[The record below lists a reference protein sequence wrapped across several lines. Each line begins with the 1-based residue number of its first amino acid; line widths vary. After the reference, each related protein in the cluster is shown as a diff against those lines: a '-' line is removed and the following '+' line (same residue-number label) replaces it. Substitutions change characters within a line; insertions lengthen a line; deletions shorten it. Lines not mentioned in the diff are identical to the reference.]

1 MSTPHII
8 CFGPGPK
15 FKGGIAQYNTAL
27 ARALKDEGADVTIV
41 SWTQQ
46 YPAIIPREFVDK
58 ASRTSFL
65 DGYDIPVKY
74 LTNWNA
80 PGTWRSTAKAIAELK
95 PDKVIIQWYNPTQG
109 IPLNTIASYLRKRTK
124 AEILF
129 DLHFVAA
136 KEQSSLDARLTRM
149 ALRHGHSF
157 IVHAYKTADELKAL
171 MPEKKFDVTLDGKRE
186 VGSSGVGSS
195 IVGSLESGDMS
206 KAHDPDSRLLDS
218 RLRDSRPNDSL
229 PILKLYH
236 PIYSLFKPDPSFDK
250 EAWKAQHGLRK
261 HVFLFFG
268 FIRKYKGL
276 HYCIEAFAQ
285 LAKQR
290 DDVSLMVVGERFW
303 QTVDQT
309 KLSTKVKNA
318 VFGTLKKLFLKKAD
332 DERDYDPLAMIDAL
346 GISDRT
352 LVVDRFIPNE
362 DVPPYFQAADSI
374 VLFYETATPSG
385 VESLSYNFKLPAVAT
400 RVGHFPETITD
411 GFNGYLAE
419 PRDIADMV
427 RVMNAMIERP
437 IPRAN
442 VVEATKEMSWAN
454 YAKAILRS

>member
-1 MSTPHII
+1 MTRVV
-8 CFGPGPK
+8 CFGPGPR

-27 ARALKDEGADVTIV
+27 ARALKDEGAEVTIV

-58 ASRTSFL
+58 ASRSDFL
-65 DGYDIPVKY
+65 EGYDIPVHY

-80 PGTWRSTAKAIAELK
+80 PGTWKKTAKAIAALK

-109 IPLNTIASYLRKRTK
+109 IPLNTIAKYLRKHTK
-124 AEILF
+124 AEVLF

-136 KEQSSLDARLTRM
+136 KEQSSLDTRLTRM

-171 MPEKKFDVTLDGKRE
+171 MPDGSFEVTLDGHSEARSLV
-186 VGSSGVGSS
+186 VGRRSMADHTSGQGP
-195 IVGSLESGDMS
+195 
-206 KAHDPDSRLLDS
+206 KT
-218 RLRDSRPNDSL
+218 NDQG
-229 PILKLYH
+229 PKTILKLYH
-236 PIYSLFKPDPSFDK
+236 PIYSLFKPDPAFDK
-250 EAWKAQHGLRK
+250 EAWKARHGLK
-261 HVFLFFG
+261 GHVFLFFG

-276 HYCIEAFAQ
+276 HHCLRAFAE

-303 QTVDQT
+303 QTVDQR
-309 KLSTKVKNA
+309 KLSTKLKNA

-332 DERDYDPLAMIDAL
+332 DEQGYDPLALVDEL
-346 GISDRT
+346 GIRDRV
-352 LVVDRFIPNE
+352 LVVDRFVPNE
-362 DVPPYFQAADSI
+362 EVPPYFQAADSI

-411 GFNGYLAE
+411 GYNGYLAT
-419 PRDIADMV
+419 PNDLADMA
-427 RVMNAMIERP
+427 RVMNKAVDQP
-437 IPRAN
+437 IPREH
-442 VVEATKEMSWAN
+442 VVEATKTMSWAN
-454 YAKAILRS
+454 YAKAVLAG

>member
-1 MSTPHII
+1 MSSQRII

-27 ARALKDEGADVTIV
+27 ARSLKDEGAEVTIV

-58 ASRTSFL
+58 TSRSSIL
-65 DGYDIPVKY
+65 EGYDIPVKY
-74 LTNWNA
+74 LTNWND
-80 PGTWRSTAKAIAELK
+80 PRTWSATAKAIAALQ

-109 IPLNTIASYLRKRTK
+109 IPLNSIAKFLRKQSK

-157 IVHAYKTADELKAL
+157 IVHAYRTAEELKAL
-171 MPEKKFDVTLDGKRE
+171 FAGEEFNVTLDGAR
-186 VGSSGVGSS
+186 GVRAQ
-195 IVGSLESGDMS
+195 DR
-206 KAHDPDSRLLDS
+206 APHRA
-218 RLRDSRPNDSL
+218 
-229 PILKLYH
+229 ILKLYH
-236 PIYSLFKPDPSFDK
+236 PIYTLFKPDPAFDK
-250 EAWKAQHGLRK
+250 EAWKAQHHLRK

-276 HYCIEAFAQ
+276 HYCIEAFAE

-303 QTVDQT
+303 QTVDQS

-318 VFGTLKKLFLKKAD
+318 LFGSVKKLFLKKAD
-332 DERDYDPLAMIDAL
+332 DERDYDPLAMIEAL
-346 GISDRT
+346 GLKDRT

-362 DVPPYFQAADSI
+362 EVPPYFQAADTI

-400 RVGHFPETITD
+400 RVGHFPETIND
-411 GFNGYLAE
+411 GFNGYMAE
-419 PRDIADMV
+419 PKNITDMV
-427 RVMNAMIERP
+427 RVMNASIEKP
-437 IPRAN
+437 IPKEN

-454 YAKAILRS
+454 YAKAILKA

>member
-1 MSTPHII
+1 MIV

-58 ASRTSFL
+58 ASRSSFL
-65 DGYDIPVKY
+65 EGYDIPVQY
-74 LTNWNA
+74 LTDWNR
-80 PGTWRSTAKAIAELK
+80 PGTWRKTAKAIAALR
-95 PDKVIIQWYNPTQG
+95 PDKVIVQWYNPTQG
-109 IPLNTIASYLRKRTK
+109 IPLNTIAKYLRKHTK

-157 IVHAYKTADELKAL
+157 IVHAYRTAEELKAL
-171 MPEKKFDVTLDGKRE
+171 MPEKAFAVTLDGERSNE
-186 VGSSGVGSS
+186 WRVASG
-195 IVGSLESGDMS
+195 ESAD
-206 KAHDPDSRLLDS
+206 AAVTADSPLATRHSPLGNSPLA
-218 RLRDSRPNDSL
+218 
-229 PILKLYH
+229 ILKLYH
-236 PIYSLFKPDPSFDK
+236 PIYTLFKPDPAFDK

-276 HYCIEAFAQ
+276 HHCIEAFAE

-290 DDVSLMVVGERFW
+290 DDVSLMIVGERFW
-303 QTVDQT
+303 RTVDQR
-309 KLSTKVKNA
+309 KLSTKLKNA

-332 DERDYDPLAMIDAL
+332 DERDHDPLALVETL
-346 GISDRT
+346 GIQDRT

-362 DVPPYFQAADSI
+362 EVPPYFQAADTI

-419 PRDIADMV
+419 PKDIADMV
-427 RVMNAMIERP
+427 RVMNASIEKP
-437 IPRAN
+437 IPREN
-442 VVEATKEMSWAN
+442 VVEATKTMSWAN
-454 YAKAILRS
+454 YAKAVLAG

>member
-1 MSTPHII
+1 MSQHII
-8 CFGPGPK
+8 CFGPGPR

-27 ARALKDEGADVTIV
+27 ARALKDEGAQVTIV

-58 ASRTSFL
+58 ASRSSFL
-65 DGYDIPVKY
+65 EGYDIPVQY
-74 LTNWNA
+74 LTNWND
-80 PGTWRSTAKAIAELK
+80 PRTWRATAKAIAALK

-109 IPLNTIASYLRKRTK
+109 IPLNSIAKHLRKHTK

-136 KEQSSLDARLTRM
+136 KEQSSLDAQLTRM

-157 IVHAYKTADELKAL
+157 IVHAYKTAEELKSL
-171 MPEKKFDVTLDGKRE
+171 MAEKTFEVTLGGKRANGE
-186 VGSSGVGSS
+186 WSMANGGMPAGR
-195 IVGSLESGDMS
+195 G
-206 KAHDPDSRLLDS
+206 A
-218 RLRDSRPNDSL
+218 RPIQHSPAPIH

-236 PIYSLFKPDPSFDK
+236 PIYSLFKPDPAFDK
-250 EAWKAQHGLRK
+250 EAWKAQHHLRK

-290 DDVSLMVVGERFW
+290 DDVSLMIVGERFW
-303 QTVDQT
+303 QTVDRR
-309 KLSTKVKNA
+309 KLSTKLKNA

-332 DERDYDPLAMIDAL
+332 DERGYDPLAMIETL
-346 GISDRT
+346 GLQDRT

-362 DVPPYFQAADSI
+362 EVPPYFQAADTI

-400 RVGHFPETITD
+400 RVGHFPETITN
-411 GFNGYLAE
+411 GFNGYLAN
-419 PRDIADMV
+419 PKDIADMV
-427 RVMNAMIERP
+427 RVMNMSIERP
-437 IPRAN
+437 IPREN
-442 VVEATKEMSWAN
+442 VAEATKAMSWAN
-454 YAKAILRS
+454 YAKAILAG

>member
-1 MSTPHII
+1 MHII

-27 ARALKDEGADVTIV
+27 ARALCDEGAQVTIV

-58 ASRTSFL
+58 ASRSDFL
-65 DGYDIPVKY
+65 EGYDIPVLY

-80 PGTWRSTAKAIAELK
+80 PGTWWKTFKAILDLK

-109 IPLNTIASYLRKRTK
+109 IPLNSIAKYLRKHTS

-157 IVHAYKTADELKAL
+157 IVHAYKTAEELKVL
-171 MPEKKFDVTLDGKRE
+171 MPDARFELTLDGKRSGTWQ
-186 VGSSGVGSS
+186 VGQRQVN
-195 IVGSLESGDMS
+195 SL
-206 KAHDPDSRLLDS
+206 ADSPLENSPLAV
-218 RLRDSRPNDSL
+218 
-229 PILKLYH
+229 LKLYH
-236 PIYSLFKPDPSFDK
+236 PIYSLFKPDPAFDK
-250 EAWKAQHGLRK
+250 EAWKARHHLRR

-276 HYCIEAFAQ
+276 HYCIEAFAD

-303 QTVDQT
+303 QTVDQR
-309 KLSTKVKNA
+309 KLSTKLKNA

-332 DERDYDPLAMIDAL
+332 DERDYDPLALVDSL
-346 GISDRT
+346 GIRDRT
-352 LVVDRFIPNE
+352 LVVDRFVPNE
-362 DVPPYFQAADSI
+362 EVPQYFQAADNI

-411 GFNGYLAE
+411 GFNGYLAN
-419 PRDIADMV
+419 PKDITDMV
-427 RVMNAMIERP
+427 RVMNASIDKP
-437 IPRAN
+437 IPPEN
-442 VVEATKEMSWAN
+442 VAEATKAMSWAN
-454 YAKAILRS
+454 YAKAVLAG

>member
-1 MSTPHII
+1 MHVI

-27 ARALKDEGADVTIV
+27 ARSLKDEGADVTIV

-58 ASRTSFL
+58 TSRSDFL
-65 DGYDIPVKY
+65 EGYDIPVKY
-74 LTNWNA
+74 LTNWND
-80 PGTWRSTAKAIAELK
+80 PRTWSATAKAIAALK

-109 IPLNTIASYLRKRTK
+109 IPLNTIAKYLLKHTK

-171 MPEKKFDVTLDGKRE
+171 FEGEELTISLDVIRRN
-186 VGSSGVGSS
+186 SQ
-195 IVGSLESGDMS
+195 
-206 KAHDPDSRLLDS
+206 
-218 RLRDSRPNDSL
+218 L
-229 PILKLYH
+229 PAANGQRTILKLYH
-236 PIYSLFKPDPSFDK
+236 PIYTLFKPDPNFDK
-250 EAWKAQHGLRK
+250 EAWKAQHHLKK
-261 HVFLFFG
+261 HVFFFFG

-276 HYCIEAFAQ
+276 HYCIEAFAE

-290 DDVSLMVVGERFW
+290 DDVSLMIVGERFW
-303 QTVDQT
+303 QTVDQS
-309 KLSTKVKNA
+309 KFSTKVKNA
-318 VFGTLKKLFLKKAD
+318 LFGTVKKLFLKKAD
-332 DERDYDPLAMIDAL
+332 DERDYDPLAMIEKL
-346 GISDRT
+346 GLKDRT

-362 DVPPYFQAADSI
+362 EVAPYFQAADTI

-400 RVGHFPETITD
+400 RVGHFPETIKD
-411 GFNGYLAE
+411 GFNGYLAT
-419 PRDIADMV
+419 PKDIADMV
-427 RVMNAMIERP
+427 RVMNASIDQP
-437 IPRAN
+437 IPREN

-454 YAKAILRS
+454 YAKAILAG

>member
-1 MSTPHII
+1 MNSPHII

-27 ARALKDEGADVTIV
+27 ARALKDEGAQVTIV

-58 ASRTSFL
+58 ASRSDFL
-65 DGYDIPVKY
+65 EGYDIPVKY
-74 LTNWNA
+74 LTNWND
-80 PGTWRSTAKAIAELK
+80 PRTWGATAKAIAALK

-109 IPLNTIASYLRKRTK
+109 IPLNSIANYLRKHCKQT
-124 AEILF
+124 EILF

-157 IVHAYKTADELKAL
+157 IVHAYRTAEELKAL
-171 MPEKKFDVTLDGKRE
+171 MTDRTFDLTLDGKR
-186 VGSSGVGSS
+186 SGEYRVASG
-195 IVGSLESGDMS
+195 ESGRHS
-206 KAHDPDSRLLDS
+206 PLVTHHS
-218 RLRDSRPNDSL
+218 
-229 PILKLYH
+229 ILKLYH
-236 PIYSLFKPDPSFDK
+236 PIYSLFKPDPAFDK

-276 HYCIEAFAQ
+276 HYCIEAFAE

-290 DDVSLMVVGERFW
+290 DDVSLMIVGERFW
-303 QTVDQT
+303 QTVDQS
-309 KLSTKVKNA
+309 KLSTKLKNA

-332 DERDYDPLAMIDAL
+332 DERDYDPLSLVEKL
-346 GISDRT
+346 GLQDST

-362 DVPPYFQAADSI
+362 EVPPYFQAADTI

-411 GFNGYLAE
+411 GFNGYLAN
-419 PRDIADMV
+419 PKDIADMM
-427 RVMNAMIERP
+427 RVMNASIEKP
-437 IPRAN
+437 IPREN
-442 VVEATKEMSWAN
+442 VVEATKTMSWAN
-454 YAKAILRS
+454 YAKSVLAG

>member
-1 MSTPHII
+1 MSSPHII

-27 ARALKDEGADVTIV
+27 ARSLKDEGAQVTIV

-58 ASRTSFL
+58 ASRNDFL
-65 DGYDIPVKY
+65 EGYDIPVHY
-74 LTNWNA
+74 LTNWND
-80 PGTWRSTAKAIAELK
+80 PRTWKATAKAIAALK

-109 IPLNTIASYLRKRTK
+109 IPLNSIAKYLRKHTN

-157 IVHAYKTADELKAL
+157 IVHAYKTEEELKAL
-171 MPEKKFDVTLDGKRE
+171 MPEMEFELTLDGSAAAR
-186 VGSSGVGSS
+186 
-195 IVGSLESGDMS
+195 SLVQGPRSMARAGHGPMTSDLV
-206 KAHDPDSRLLDS
+206 PRT
-218 RLRDSRPNDSL
+218 
-229 PILKLYH
+229 ILKLYH
-236 PIYSLFKPDPSFDK
+236 PIYSLFQPDPHFNR
-250 EAWKAQHGLRK
+250 EAWKAQHGLRE

-276 HYCIEAFAQ
+276 HHCIQAFAE

-303 QTVDQT
+303 QTVDQR
-309 KLSTKVKNA
+309 KLSTKLKNA
-318 VFGTLKKLFLKKAD
+318 VFGTLKRLFLKKAD
-332 DERDYDPLAMIDAL
+332 DERDYDPLGMIEKL
-346 GISDRT
+346 GLQDRT
-352 LVVDRFIPNE
+352 LIVDRFIPNE
-362 DVPPYFQAADSI
+362 EVPPYFQAADSI

-419 PRDIADMV
+419 PGDLADMV
-427 RVMNAMIERP
+427 RVMERSIEQP

-442 VVEATKEMSWAN
+442 VAEATKEMSWAN
-454 YAKAILRS
+454 YAKAILRDQVAVRMEPHSPPSV

>member
-1 MSTPHII
+1 MNLSIDPVSNRAKHII

-27 ARALKDEGADVTIV
+27 ARSLKDEGAQVTIV

-58 ASRTSFL
+58 TSRSNFL
-65 DGYDIPVKY
+65 EGYDIPVKY
-74 LTNWNA
+74 LTNWND
-80 PGTWRSTAKAIAELK
+80 PRTWSATAKAIAALD

-109 IPLNTIASYLRKRTK
+109 IPLNTIAKYLRKHTT

-157 IVHAYKTADELKAL
+157 IVHAYKTAEELKSL
-171 MPEKKFDVTLDGKRE
+171 FGEEDLSISLDGTRAISQQPAAN
-186 VGSSGVGSS
+186 GQ
-195 IVGSLESGDMS
+195 
-206 KAHDPDSRLLDS
+206 RT
-218 RLRDSRPNDSL
+218 
-229 PILKLYH
+229 ILKLYH
-236 PIYSLFKPDPSFDK
+236 PIYTLFKPDPAFDK
-250 EAWKAQHGLRK
+250 EAWKAQHGLKK

-276 HYCIEAFAQ
+276 HYCIEAFAE

-290 DDVSLMVVGERFW
+290 DDVSLMIVGERFW
-303 QTVDQT
+303 QTVDQS
-309 KLSTKVKNA
+309 KLSTKLKNA
-318 VFGTLKKLFLKKAD
+318 LFGAVKKLFLKKAD
-332 DERDYDPLAMIDAL
+332 DERDYDPLAMIEQL
-346 GISDRT
+346 GLKDRT

-362 DVPPYFQAADSI
+362 EVPPYFQAADTI

-411 GFNGYLAE
+411 GFNGYMAE
-419 PRDIADMV
+419 PKNISDMV
-427 RVMNAMIERP
+427 RVMNASIEQP
-437 IPRAN
+437 IPREN
-442 VVEATKEMSWAN
+442 VVEATKNMSWAN
-454 YAKAILRS
+454 YAKAILKE

>member
-1 MSTPHII
+1 MSSPHII

-27 ARALKDEGADVTIV
+27 ARSLKDEGAKVTIV

-58 ASRTSFL
+58 ASRSDFL
-65 DGYDIPVKY
+65 EGYEIPVKY
-74 LTNWNA
+74 LTNWND
-80 PGTWRSTAKAIAELK
+80 PRTWGATAKAIAALN

-109 IPLNTIASYLRKRTK
+109 IPLNSIAKYLRKHTN

-136 KEQSSLDARLTRM
+136 KEQSSLDSRLTRM

-157 IVHAYKTADELKAL
+157 IVHAYKTAEELKAL
-171 MPEKKFDVTLDGKRE
+171 MPEKDFELTLDGKRSGKWQ
-186 VGSSGVGSS
+186 VGKRQVSSLAD
-195 IVGSLESGDMS
+195 LETGRSPL
-206 KAHDPDSRLLDS
+206 A
-218 RLRDSRPNDSL
+218 
-229 PILKLYH
+229 ILKLYH
-236 PIYSLFKPDPSFDK
+236 PIYTLFKPDLTFDK
-250 EAWKAQHGLRK
+250 EAWKAQHHLRK

-276 HYCIEAFAQ
+276 HFCIEAFAE

-290 DDVSLMVVGERFW
+290 DDVSLMIVGERFW
-303 QTVDQT
+303 QTVDQS
-309 KLSTKVKNA
+309 KLSTKLKNA
-318 VFGTLKKLFLKKAD
+318 VFGTVKKLFLKKAD
-332 DERDYDPLAMIDAL
+332 DERDYDPLAMIEQL
-346 GISDRT
+346 GLKDRT

-362 DVPPYFQAADSI
+362 DVPPYFQAADTI

-419 PRDIADMV
+419 PKNIADMV
-427 RVMNAMIERP
+427 RVMNASIEKP
-437 IPRAN
+437 IPREN
-442 VVEATKEMSWAN
+442 VVEATKNMSWAN
-454 YAKAILRS
+454 FAKAVLKG

>member
-1 MSTPHII
+1 MSSPHII

-27 ARALKDEGADVTIV
+27 ARALKDEGAQVTIV

-58 ASRTSFL
+58 ASRSDFL
-65 DGYDIPVKY
+65 EGYDIPVKY
-74 LTNWNA
+74 LTNWND
-80 PGTWRSTAKAIAELK
+80 PRTWWATAKAIADMK
-95 PDKVIIQWYNPTQG
+95 PDKVVIQWYNPTQG
-109 IPLNTIASYLRKRTK
+109 IPLNTVAKYLRKHCEQT
-124 AEILF
+124 EILF

-157 IVHAYKTADELKAL
+157 IVHAYKTAEELKAL
-171 MPEKKFDVTLDGKRE
+171 MPDRAFDLTLDGKRAVGGQQFA
-186 VGSSGVGSS
+186 VGSTST
-195 IVGSLESGDMS
+195 
-206 KAHDPDSRLLDS
+206 A
-218 RLRDSRPNDSL
+218 NDQQPTADL
-229 PILKLYH
+229 IHTILKLYH
-236 PIYSLFKPDPSFDK
+236 PIYTLFKPDPTFDK
-250 EAWKAQHGLRK
+250 EAWKAQHHLRK

-276 HYCIEAFAQ
+276 HHCIEAFAE

-290 DDVSLMVVGERFW
+290 DDVSLMIVGERFW
-303 QTVDQT
+303 QTVDQS
-309 KLSTKVKNA
+309 KLSTKLKNA

-332 DERDYDPLAMIDAL
+332 DERDYDPLALVDTL
-346 GISDRT
+346 GLRDRT

-362 DVPPYFQAADSI
+362 DVPPYFQAADTI

-411 GFNGYLAE
+411 GFNGYLAT
-419 PRDIADMV
+419 PKDIADMV
-427 RVMNAMIERP
+427 RVMNTSIERP
-437 IPRAN
+437 IPREN
-442 VVEATKEMSWAN
+442 VVEATKTMSWAN
-454 YAKAILRS
+454 YAKAVLNG

>member
-1 MSTPHII
+1 MSSPHII

-58 ASRTSFL
+58 ASRSSFL
-65 DGYDIPVKY
+65 EGYDIPVQY
-74 LTNWNA
+74 LTDWNS
-80 PGTWRSTAKAIAELK
+80 PGTWRKTAKSIADLR

-109 IPLNTIASYLRKRTK
+109 IPLNTIARYLRKHTE

-149 ALRHGHSF
+149 ALRHGHGF
-157 IVHAYKTADELKAL
+157 IVHAYRTAEELKAL
-171 MPEKKFDVTLDGKRE
+171 FEGEEFHLTLDGSR
-186 VGSSGVGSS
+186 VRVH
-195 IVGSLESGDMS
+195 
-206 KAHDPDSRLLDS
+206 HDAPQRS
-218 RLRDSRPNDSL
+218 
-229 PILKLYH
+229 ILKLYH
-236 PIYSLFKPDPSFDK
+236 PIYSLFKPDPAFNK
-250 EAWKAQHGLRK
+250 EAWKAQHGLK
-261 HVFLFFG
+261 QHVFLFFG

-276 HYCIEAFAQ
+276 HYCIEAFAE

-290 DDVSLMVVGERFW
+290 DDVSLMIVGERFW
-303 QTVDQT
+303 RTVDQN
-309 KLSTKVKNA
+309 KLSTKLKNV
-318 VFGTLKKLFLKKAD
+318 VFGTLKKLFLKRAD
-332 DERDYDPLAMIDAL
+332 DERHYDPLALVDRL
-346 GISDRT
+346 GLGERT
-352 LVVDRFIPNE
+352 MVVDRFIPNE
-362 DVPPYFQAADSI
+362 EVPPYFQAADTI

-411 GFNGYLAE
+411 GSNGYLAE
-419 PRDIADMV
+419 PKDIADMV
-427 RVMNAMIERP
+427 RVMNASIDRP
-437 IPRAN
+437 IPREN
-442 VVEATKEMSWAN
+442 VVEATKAMSWAN
-454 YAKAILRS
+454 YAKAVLNG

>member
-1 MSTPHII
+1 MTRVV
-8 CFGPGPK
+8 CFGPGPR

-27 ARALKDEGADVTIV
+27 ARALKDEGAEVTIV

-58 ASRTSFL
+58 ASRSDFL
-65 DGYDIPVKY
+65 EGYDIPVHY

-80 PGTWRSTAKAIAELK
+80 PGTWKKTAKAIAALK

-109 IPLNTIASYLRKRTK
+109 IPLNTIAKYLRKHTK
-124 AEILF
+124 AEVLF

-136 KEQSSLDARLTRM
+136 KEQSSLDTRLTRM

-171 MPEKKFDVTLDGKRE
+171 MPDGSFEVTLDGHSEARSLV
-186 VGSSGVGSS
+186 VGRRSMAAHTSGLGPKTN
-195 IVGSLESGDMS
+195 DQ
-206 KAHDPDSRLLDS
+206 
-218 RLRDSRPNDSL
+218 RPKT
-229 PILKLYH
+229 ILKLYH
-236 PIYSLFKPDPSFDK
+236 PIYSLFKPDPAFDK
-250 EAWKAQHGLRK
+250 EAWKARHGLK
-261 HVFLFFG
+261 GHVFLFFG

-276 HYCIEAFAQ
+276 HHCLRAFAE

-303 QTVDQT
+303 QTVDQR
-309 KLSTKVKNA
+309 KLSTKLKNA

-332 DERDYDPLAMIDAL
+332 DEQGYDPLALVDEL
-346 GISDRT
+346 GIRDRV
-352 LVVDRFIPNE
+352 LVVDRFVPNE
-362 DVPPYFQAADSI
+362 EVPPYFQAADSI

-411 GFNGYLAE
+411 GYNGYLAT
-419 PRDIADMV
+419 PNDLADMV
-427 RVMNAMIERP
+427 RVMNKAVDQP
-437 IPRAN
+437 IPREH
-442 VVEATKEMSWAN
+442 VVEATKTMSWAN
-454 YAKAILRS
+454 YAKAVLAG

>member
-1 MSTPHII
+1 MIV

-27 ARALKDEGADVTIV
+27 ARALKDEGAQVTIV

-58 ASRTSFL
+58 ASRSDFL
-65 DGYDIPVKY
+65 EGYDIPVKY
-74 LTNWNA
+74 LTNWND
-80 PGTWRSTAKAIAELK
+80 PRTWWSTAKAITDLK
-95 PDKVIIQWYNPTQG
+95 PTKVIIQWYNPTQG
-109 IPLNTIASYLRKRTK
+109 IPLNTIAKYLRKHTQ

-157 IVHAYKTADELKAL
+157 IVHAYKTAEELKAL
-171 MPEKKFDVTLDGKRE
+171 FPDRSFDLTLDGKRA
-186 VGSSGVGSS
+186 VGSQQLAVGNAST
-195 IVGSLESGDMS
+195 
-206 KAHDPDSRLLDS
+206 A
-218 RLRDSRPNDSL
+218 NYQL
-229 PILKLYH
+229 PTGNYSHSILKLYH

-276 HYCIEAFAQ
+276 HYCIEAFAE

-290 DDVSLMVVGERFW
+290 DDVSLMIVGERFW
-303 QTVDQT
+303 QTVDQS
-309 KLSTKVKNA
+309 KLSTKLKNA
-318 VFGTLKKLFLKKAD
+318 VFGTVKKLFLKKAD
-332 DERDYDPLAMIDAL
+332 DERNYDPLALVETL
-346 GISDRT
+346 GLEDRT

-362 DVPPYFQAADSI
+362 EVPPYFQAADTI

-419 PRDIADMV
+419 PRNIADMV
-427 RVMNAMIERP
+427 RVMNASIEQP
-437 IPRAN
+437 IPREN
-442 VVEATKEMSWAN
+442 VVEATKTMSWAN
-454 YAKAILRS
+454 YAKAVLKA

>member
-1 MSTPHII
+1 MHVV

-27 ARALKDEGADVTIV
+27 ARALKDEGAQVTII

-58 ASRTSFL
+58 ASRSDFL
-65 DGYDIPVKY
+65 EGYDIPVKY
-74 LTNWNA
+74 LTNWND
-80 PGTWRSTAKAIAELK
+80 PRTWWATAKSIAELN

-109 IPLNTIASYLRKRTK
+109 IPLNTIAKYLRRHTK

-149 ALRHGHSF
+149 ALCHGHSF
-157 IVHAYKTADELKAL
+157 IVHAYKTAEELKAL
-171 MPEKKFDVTLDGKRE
+171 IPDKAFAVTLDGKRA
-186 VGSSGVGSS
+186 VGSQQFAVGSASAANYQLPTANS
-195 IVGSLESGDMS
+195 I
-206 KAHDPDSRLLDS
+206 H
-218 RLRDSRPNDSL
+218 

-236 PIYSLFKPDPSFDK
+236 PIYTLFKPDPSFDK
-250 EAWKAQHGLRK
+250 EAWKAQHHLRK

-276 HYCIEAFAQ
+276 HYCIEAFAE

-290 DDVSLMVVGERFW
+290 DDVSLMIVGERFW
-303 QTVDQT
+303 QTVDQS

-332 DERDYDPLAMIDAL
+332 DERDYDPLALVDTQ
-346 GISDRT
+346 GIRDRT
-352 LVVDRFIPNE
+352 HVVDRFIPNE
-362 DVPPYFQAADSI
+362 EVPPYFQAADTI

-411 GFNGYLAE
+411 GFNGYLAN
-419 PRDIADMV
+419 PKDIADMV
-427 RVMNAMIERP
+427 RVMHASIERP
-437 IPRAN
+437 IPREN
-442 VVEATKEMSWAN
+442 VVEATKAMSWSN
-454 YAKAILRS
+454 YAKAILNG

>member
-1 MSTPHII
+1 MTRVV
-8 CFGPGPK
+8 CFGPGPR

-27 ARALKDEGADVTIV
+27 ARALKDEGAEVTIV

-58 ASRTSFL
+58 ASRSDFL
-65 DGYDIPVKY
+65 EGYDIPVHY

-80 PGTWRSTAKAIAELK
+80 PGTWKKTAKAIAALK

-109 IPLNTIASYLRKRTK
+109 IPLNTIAKYLRKHTK
-124 AEILF
+124 AEVLF

-136 KEQSSLDARLTRM
+136 KEQSSLDTRLTRM

-171 MPEKKFDVTLDGKRE
+171 MPDGSFEVTLDGHSEARSLV
-186 VGSSGVGSS
+186 VGRRS
-195 IVGSLESGDMS
+195 MA
-206 KAHDPDSRLLDS
+206 AHTSELGPRTNDQ
-218 RLRDSRPNDSL
+218 RPKT
-229 PILKLYH
+229 ILKLYH
-236 PIYSLFKPDPSFDK
+236 PIYSLFKPDPAFDK
-250 EAWKAQHGLRK
+250 EAWKTRHGLK
-261 HVFLFFG
+261 GHVFLFFG

-276 HYCIEAFAQ
+276 HHCLRAFAE

-303 QTVDQT
+303 QTVDT
-309 KLSTKVKNA
+309 RKLSTKLKNA

-332 DERDYDPLAMIDAL
+332 DEQGYDPLALVDEL
-346 GISDRT
+346 GIRDRV
-352 LVVDRFIPNE
+352 LVVDRFVPNE
-362 DVPPYFQAADSI
+362 EVPPYFQAADSI

-411 GFNGYLAE
+411 GYNGYLAK
-419 PRDIADMV
+419 PNDLADMV
-427 RVMNAMIERP
+427 RVMNKAVDQP
-437 IPRAN
+437 IPREH
-442 VVEATKEMSWAN
+442 VVEATKTMSWAN
-454 YAKAILRS
+454 YAKAVLAG

>member
-1 MSTPHII
+1 MSSHVV

-27 ARALKDEGADVTIV
+27 ARALKDEGAQVTIV

-58 ASRTSFL
+58 ASRSDFL
-65 DGYDIPVKY
+65 EGYDIPVKY

-80 PGTWRSTAKAIAELK
+80 PGTWRKTAKAISELN

-109 IPLNTIASYLRKRTK
+109 IPLNIIAKYLRKHTK

-149 ALRHGHSF
+149 ALRHGHGF
-157 IVHAYKTADELKAL
+157 IVHAYKTAEELKAL
-171 MPEKKFDVTLDGKRE
+171 MPEREFEVTLDGKRSGE
-186 VGSSGVGSS
+186 YRVASS
-195 IVGSLESGDMS
+195 ESGRALS
-206 KAHDPDSRLLDS
+206 APDSPLTTHHS
-218 RLRDSRPNDSL
+218 
-229 PILKLYH
+229 ILKLYH
-236 PIYSLFKPDPSFDK
+236 PIYSLFKPDPAFDK

-276 HYCIEAFAQ
+276 HYCIAAFAE
-285 LAKQR
+285 LAKRR
-290 DDVSLMVVGERFW
+290 DDVSLMIVGERFW
-303 QTVDQT
+303 QTVDQR
-309 KLSTKVKNA
+309 KLSTKLKNA

-332 DERDYDPLAMIDAL
+332 DERNYDPLAMVEAL

-352 LVVDRFIPNE
+352 MVVDRFIPNE
-362 DVPPYFQAADSI
+362 EVPPYFQAADTI

-411 GFNGYLAE
+411 GFNGYLAN
-419 PRDIADMV
+419 PKDIADMV
-427 RVMNAMIERP
+427 RVMNASIEKP
-437 IPRAN
+437 IPREN
-442 VVEATKEMSWAN
+442 VAEATKTMSWAN
-454 YAKAILRS
+454 YAKAVLAG

>member
-1 MSTPHII
+1 MNSPHII

-27 ARALKDEGADVTIV
+27 ARALKDEGAQVTIV

-58 ASRTSFL
+58 ASRSDFL
-65 DGYDIPVKY
+65 EGYDIPVKY
-74 LTNWNA
+74 LTNWND
-80 PGTWRSTAKAIAELK
+80 PRTWGATAKAIAALK

-109 IPLNTIASYLRKRTK
+109 IPLNSIANYLRKHCKQT
-124 AEILF
+124 EILF

-157 IVHAYKTADELKAL
+157 IVHAYRTAEELKAL
-171 MPEKKFDVTLDGKRE
+171 MTDRTFDLTLDGKR
-186 VGSSGVGSS
+186 SGEYRVASG
-195 IVGSLESGDMS
+195 ESGRHS
-206 KAHDPDSRLLDS
+206 PLVTHHS
-218 RLRDSRPNDSL
+218 
-229 PILKLYH
+229 ILKLYH
-236 PIYSLFKPDPSFDK
+236 PIYSLFKPDPAFDK

-276 HYCIEAFAQ
+276 HYCIEAFAE

-290 DDVSLMVVGERFW
+290 DDVSLMIVGERFW
-303 QTVDQT
+303 QTVDQS
-309 KLSTKVKNA
+309 KLSTKLKNA

-332 DERDYDPLAMIDAL
+332 DERDYDPLSLVEKL
-346 GISDRT
+346 GLQDST

-362 DVPPYFQAADSI
+362 EVPPYFQAADTI

-411 GFNGYLAE
+411 GFNGYLAN
-419 PRDIADMV
+419 PKDIADMM
-427 RVMNAMIERP
+427 RVMNASIEKP
-437 IPRAN
+437 IPREN
-442 VVEATKEMSWAN
+442 VVEATKTMSWAN
-454 YAKAILRS
+454 YAKAVLAG

>member
-1 MSTPHII
+1 MTRVV
-8 CFGPGPK
+8 CFGPGPR

-27 ARALKDEGADVTIV
+27 ARALKDEGAEVTIV

-58 ASRTSFL
+58 ASRSDFL
-65 DGYDIPVKY
+65 EGYDIPVHY

-80 PGTWRSTAKAIAELK
+80 PGTWKKTAKAIAALK

-109 IPLNTIASYLRKRTK
+109 IPLNTIAKYLRKHTK
-124 AEILF
+124 AEVLF

-136 KEQSSLDARLTRM
+136 KEQSSLDTRLTRM

-171 MPEKKFDVTLDGKRE
+171 MPDGSFEVTLDGHSEARSLV
-186 VGSSGVGSS
+186 VGRRSMADHTSGQGP
-195 IVGSLESGDMS
+195 
-206 KAHDPDSRLLDS
+206 KT
-218 RLRDSRPNDSL
+218 NDQG
-229 PILKLYH
+229 PKTILKLYH
-236 PIYSLFKPDPSFDK
+236 PIYSLFKPDPAFDK
-250 EAWKAQHGLRK
+250 EAWKARHGLK
-261 HVFLFFG
+261 GHVFLFFG

-276 HYCIEAFAQ
+276 HHCLRAFAE

-303 QTVDQT
+303 QTVDT
-309 KLSTKVKNA
+309 RKLSTKLKNA

-332 DERDYDPLAMIDAL
+332 DEQGYDPLALVDEL
-346 GISDRT
+346 GIRDRV
-352 LVVDRFIPNE
+352 LVVDRFVPNE
-362 DVPPYFQAADSI
+362 EVPPYFQAADSI

-411 GFNGYLAE
+411 GYNGYLAK
-419 PRDIADMV
+419 PNDLADMA
-427 RVMNAMIERP
+427 RVMNKAVDQP
-437 IPRAN
+437 IPREH
-442 VVEATKEMSWAN
+442 VVEATKTMSWAN
-454 YAKAILRS
+454 YAKAVLAG

>member
-1 MSTPHII
+1 MIV

-27 ARALKDEGADVTIV
+27 ARALKDEGAQVTIV

-58 ASRTSFL
+58 ASRSDFL
-65 DGYDIPVKY
+65 EGYDIPVKY
-74 LTNWNA
+74 LTNWND
-80 PGTWRSTAKAIAELK
+80 PRTWGTTAKAIAELK
-95 PDKVIIQWYNPTQG
+95 PDKVILQWYNPTQG
-109 IPLNTIASYLRKRTK
+109 IPLNTIAKYLRKHCKRT
-124 AEILF
+124 EILF

-157 IVHAYKTADELKAL
+157 IVHAYKTAEELKAL
-171 MPEKKFDVTLDGKRE
+171 MPDKAFEVTLDGKRA
-186 VGSSGVGSS
+186 VGSQQFAVGSASAANYQLPTANS
-195 IVGSLESGDMS
+195 IHS
-206 KAHDPDSRLLDS
+206 
-218 RLRDSRPNDSL
+218 
-229 PILKLYH
+229 ILKLYH
-236 PIYSLFKPDPSFDK
+236 PIYTLFKPDPAFDK
-250 EAWKAQHGLRK
+250 EAWKGQHHLRK

-276 HYCIEAFAQ
+276 HYCIEAFAE

-290 DDVSLMVVGERFW
+290 DDVSLMIVGERFW
-303 QTVDQT
+303 QTVDQS
-309 KLSTKVKNA
+309 KLSTKLKNA

-332 DERDYDPLAMIDAL
+332 DERGYDPLALVDTL
-346 GISDRT
+346 GIRDRT

-362 DVPPYFQAADSI
+362 EVPPYFQAADTI

-411 GFNGYLAE
+411 GFNGYLAT
-419 PRDIADMV
+419 PKNIADMV
-427 RVMNAMIERP
+427 RVMNASIDQP
-437 IPRAN
+437 IPREN
-442 VVEATKEMSWAN
+442 VVEATKAMSWAN
-454 YAKAILRS
+454 YAKAVLAG

>member
-1 MSTPHII
+1 MIV

-27 ARALKDEGADVTIV
+27 ARSLKDEGAQVSIV

-58 ASRTSFL
+58 ASRSDFL
-65 DGYDIPVKY
+65 EGYEIPVHY

-80 PGTWRSTAKAIAELK
+80 PGTWKSTAKAIAALK

-109 IPLNTIASYLRKRTK
+109 IPLNTIAKYLREHTT

-157 IVHAYKTADELKAL
+157 IVHAYRTAEELKAL
-171 MPEKKFDVTLDGKRE
+171 FPAEQFNLTLDGTRE
-186 VGSSGVGSS
+186 A
-195 IVGSLESGDMS
+195 L
-206 KAHDPDSRLLDS
+206 S
-218 RLRDSRPNDSL
+218 RLRVEPGGTVPKRS
-229 PILKLYH
+229 ILKLYH
-236 PIYSLFKPDPSFDK
+236 PIYTLFKPDPTFNK
-250 EAWKAQHGLRK
+250 EAWKAQHQLRK

-276 HYCIEAFAQ
+276 HYCIEAFAE

-290 DDVSLMVVGERFW
+290 DDVSLMIVGERFW
-303 QTVDQT
+303 NTVDQS
-309 KLSTKVKNA
+309 KLSTKLKNA

-332 DERDYDPLAMIDAL
+332 DERDYDPLSMIGLL
-346 GISDRT
+346 GLQDRT

-362 DVPPYFQAADSI
+362 EVPPYFQAADTI

-419 PRDIADMV
+419 PRNISDMV
-427 RVMNAMIERP
+427 RVMNASIDRP
-437 IPRAN
+437 IPREN
-442 VVEATKEMSWAN
+442 VVEATKNMSWAN
-454 YAKAILRS
+454 YAKAILAG

>member
-1 MSTPHII
+1 MTRVV
-8 CFGPGPK
+8 CFGPGPR

-27 ARALKDEGADVTIV
+27 ARALKDEGAEVTIV

-58 ASRTSFL
+58 ASRSDFL
-65 DGYDIPVKY
+65 EGYDIPVHY

-80 PGTWRSTAKAIAELK
+80 PGTWKKTAKAIAALK

-109 IPLNTIASYLRKRTK
+109 IPLNTIAKYLRKHTK
-124 AEILF
+124 AEVLF

-136 KEQSSLDARLTRM
+136 KEQSSLDTRLTRM

-171 MPEKKFDVTLDGKRE
+171 MPDGSFEVTLDGHSEARSLV
-186 VGSSGVGSS
+186 VGRRSMAAYTSGLGPKTN
-195 IVGSLESGDMS
+195 DQ
-206 KAHDPDSRLLDS
+206 
-218 RLRDSRPNDSL
+218 RPKT
-229 PILKLYH
+229 ILKLYH
-236 PIYSLFKPDPSFDK
+236 PIYSLFKPDPAFDK
-250 EAWKAQHGLRK
+250 EAWKARHGLK
-261 HVFLFFG
+261 GHVFLFFG

-276 HYCIEAFAQ
+276 HHCLRAFAE

-303 QTVDQT
+303 QTVDT
-309 KLSTKVKNA
+309 RKLSNKLKNA

-332 DERDYDPLAMIDAL
+332 DEQGYDPLALVDEL
-346 GISDRT
+346 GIRDRV
-352 LVVDRFIPNE
+352 LVVDRFVPNE
-362 DVPPYFQAADSI
+362 EVPPYFQAADSI

-411 GFNGYLAE
+411 GYNGYLAK
-419 PRDIADMV
+419 PNDLADMA
-427 RVMNAMIERP
+427 RVMNKAVDQP
-437 IPRAN
+437 IPQEH
-442 VVEATKEMSWAN
+442 VVEATKTMSWAN
-454 YAKAILRS
+454 YAKAVLAG

>member
-1 MSTPHII
+1 MNSPHII

-27 ARALKDEGADVTIV
+27 ARALKDEGAQVTIV

-58 ASRTSFL
+58 ASRSDFL
-65 DGYDIPVKY
+65 EGYDIPVKY
-74 LTNWNA
+74 LTNWND
-80 PGTWRSTAKAIAELK
+80 PRTWGATAKAIAALK

-109 IPLNTIASYLRKRTK
+109 IPLNSIANYLRKHCKQT
-124 AEILF
+124 EILF

-157 IVHAYKTADELKAL
+157 IVHAYRTAEELKAL
-171 MPEKKFDVTLDGKRE
+171 MTDRTFDLTLDGKR
-186 VGSSGVGSS
+186 SGEYRVAGGGCGRHTPLVTHHS
-195 IVGSLESGDMS
+195 
-206 KAHDPDSRLLDS
+206 
-218 RLRDSRPNDSL
+218 
-229 PILKLYH
+229 ILKLYH
-236 PIYSLFKPDPSFDK
+236 PIYSLFKPDPAFDK

-276 HYCIEAFAQ
+276 HYCIEAFAE

-290 DDVSLMVVGERFW
+290 DDVSLMIVGERFW
-303 QTVDQT
+303 QTVDQS
-309 KLSTKVKNA
+309 KLSTKLKNA

-332 DERDYDPLAMIDAL
+332 DERDYDPLSLVEKL
-346 GISDRT
+346 GLQDST

-362 DVPPYFQAADSI
+362 EVPPYFQAADTI

-411 GFNGYLAE
+411 GFNGYLAN
-419 PRDIADMV
+419 PKDIADMM
-427 RVMNAMIERP
+427 RVMNASIEKP
-437 IPRAN
+437 IPREN
-442 VVEATKEMSWAN
+442 VVEATKTMSWAN
-454 YAKAILRS
+454 YAKAVLAG

>member
-1 MSTPHII
+1 MPLRRSAVAVDTPPMHII

-27 ARALKDEGADVTIV
+27 ARALSDEGSDVTIV

-58 ASRTSFL
+58 ASRNDFL
-65 DGYDIPVKY
+65 EGYKIPVHY
-74 LTNWNA
+74 LTNWND
-80 PGTWRSTAKAIAELK
+80 PLTWRTTAKAIATLQ

-109 IPLNTIASYLRKRTK
+109 IPLNAIAKYLRKNTN

-149 ALRHGHSF
+149 ALQHGNSF

-171 MPEKKFDVTLDGKRE
+171 MPEREFEITLNGKRS
-186 VGSSGVGSS
+186 VGSEQLADGT
-195 IVGSLESGDMS
+195 LQTDYQQ
-206 KAHDPDSRLLDS
+206 PTT
-218 RLRDSRPNDSL
+218 
-229 PILKLYH
+229 ILKLYH
-236 PIYSLFKPDPSFDK
+236 PIYSLFKPDPNFNK
-250 EAWKAQHGLRK
+250 ENWKKEHNLRQ

-276 HYCIEAFAQ
+276 HYCIEAFSE

-303 QTVDQT
+303 QTVDQS
-309 KLSTKVKNA
+309 KFSTKVKNA
-318 VFGTLKKLFLKKAD
+318 LFGTVKKLFLKKSD
-332 DERDYDPLAMIDAL
+332 DEKNYDPLALIEKL
-346 GISDRT
+346 GLKDRT

-362 DVPPYFQAADSI
+362 EVPPYFQAADAV
-374 VLFYETATPSG
+374 VLFL
-385 VESLSYNFKLPAVAT
+385 SLI
-400 RVGHFPETITD
+400 HI
-411 GFNGYLAE
+411 
-419 PRDIADMV
+419 
-427 RVMNAMIERP
+427 
-437 IPRAN
+437 
-442 VVEATKEMSWAN
+442 
-454 YAKAILRS
+454 

>member
-1 MSTPHII
+1 MSSPHIV

-27 ARALKDEGADVTIV
+27 ARSLHDEGAQVTIV

-58 ASRTSFL
+58 TSRTSFL
-65 DGYDIPVKY
+65 DGYEIPVRY

-80 PGTWRSTAKAIAELK
+80 PGTWRRTAKAIAALK

-109 IPLNTIASYLRKRTK
+109 IPLSTMAKYLRKHTN

-136 KEQSSLDARLTRM
+136 KEQSSLDQRLTRM
-149 ALRHGHSF
+149 ALKHGHSF
-157 IVHAYKTADELKAL
+157 IVHAYKTAEELNAL
-171 MPEKKFDVTLDGKRE
+171 FAGEEFNLTIDGTRVE
-186 VGSSGVGSS
+186 R
-195 IVGSLESGDMS
+195 
-206 KAHDPDSRLLDS
+206 A
-218 RLRDSRPNDSL
+218 RDLAPRRT
-229 PILKLYH
+229 ILKLYH
-236 PIYSLFKPDPSFDK
+236 PIYSLFKPDPTFDK
-250 EAWKAQHGLRK
+250 AAWKRQHHLRE

-285 LAKQR
+285 LAKKR

-303 QTVDQT
+303 QTVDQG
-309 KLSTKVKNA
+309 KLSTKFKNA

-346 GISDRT
+346 GIRDRT

-362 DVPPYFQAADSI
+362 EVPPYFQAADAV

-385 VESLSYNFKLPAVAT
+385 VESLSYNFRVPAVAT

-419 PRDIADMV
+419 PKNIADMV
-427 RVMNAMIERP
+427 RVMTAIIERP
-437 IPRAN
+437 ITREN

-454 YAKAILRS
+454 YAKAVLRG

>member
-1 MSTPHII
+1 MIV

-27 ARALKDEGADVTIV
+27 ARALKDEGAQVTIV

-58 ASRTSFL
+58 ASRSDFL
-65 DGYDIPVKY
+65 EGYDIPVHY
-74 LTNWNA
+74 LTNWND
-80 PGTWRSTAKAIAELK
+80 PRTWWSTAKAIAELK
-95 PDKVIIQWYNPTQG
+95 PDKVILQWYNPTQG
-109 IPLNTIASYLRKRTK
+109 IPLNTIARYLRRHTN

-157 IVHAYKTADELKAL
+157 IVHAYKTAQELKAL
-171 MPEKKFDVTLDGKRE
+171 MPEKEFKVTLDGKRANGE
-186 VGSSGVGSS
+186 WSMANGETPLGHV
-195 IVGSLESGDMS
+195 D
-206 KAHDPDSRLLDS
+206 
-218 RLRDSRPNDSL
+218 RPIHQSPTTIH

-236 PIYSLFKPDPSFDK
+236 PIYSLFKPDPAFDK

-276 HYCIEAFAQ
+276 HYCIEAFAE

-290 DDVSLMVVGERFW
+290 DDVSLMIVGERFW
-303 QTVDQT
+303 QTVDQS
-309 KLSTKVKNA
+309 KLSTKLKNA

-332 DERDYDPLAMIDAL
+332 DERDYDPLAMVDSL
-346 GISDRT
+346 GIRDRT

-362 DVPPYFQAADSI
+362 EVPPYFQAADTI

-411 GFNGYLAE
+411 GFNGYLAT
-419 PRDIADMV
+419 PKDIADMV
-427 RVMNAMIERP
+427 RVMNASIDKP
-437 IPRAN
+437 IPREN
-442 VVEATKEMSWAN
+442 VVEATKTMSWAN
-454 YAKAILRS
+454 YAKAVLNG

>member
-1 MSTPHII
+1 MII

-58 ASRTSFL
+58 ASRSSFL
-65 DGYDIPVKY
+65 EGYDIPVHY

-80 PGTWRSTAKAIAELK
+80 PGTWRKTAKAIAALK

-109 IPLNTIASYLRKRTK
+109 IPLNSIAKYLRKHTK

-149 ALRHGHSF
+149 ALRHGHGF
-157 IVHAYKTADELKAL
+157 IVHAYKTAEELKGL
-171 MPEKKFDVTLDGKRE
+171 FEGEEFHLTLDGSR
-186 VGSSGVGSS
+186 VR
-195 IVGSLESGDMS
+195 
-206 KAHDPDSRLLDS
+206 AHHDAPQRS
-218 RLRDSRPNDSL
+218 
-229 PILKLYH
+229 ILKLYH
-236 PIYSLFKPDPSFDK
+236 PIYSLFKPDPSFNK
-250 EAWKAQHGLRK
+250 EAWKAQHHLRK

-276 HYCIEAFAQ
+276 HYCIEAFAE

-290 DDVSLMVVGERFW
+290 DDVSLMIVGERFW
-303 QTVDQT
+303 QTVDQS
-309 KLSTKVKNA
+309 KLSTKLKNA

-332 DERDYDPLAMIDAL
+332 DERNYDPLTLVDTL
-346 GISDRT
+346 GIRDRT

-362 DVPPYFQAADSI
+362 EVPPYFQAADTI

-419 PRDIADMV
+419 PKNIADMV
-427 RVMNAMIERP
+427 RVMNASIEQP
-437 IPRAN
+437 IPREN
-442 VVEATKEMSWAN
+442 VVEATKTMSWAN
-454 YAKAILRS
+454 YAKAVLNG

>member
-1 MSTPHII
+1 MTRVV
-8 CFGPGPK
+8 CFGPGPR

-27 ARALKDEGADVTIV
+27 ARALKDEGAEVAIV

-58 ASRTSFL
+58 ASRSDFL
-65 DGYDIPVKY
+65 EGYDIPVHY

-80 PGTWRSTAKAIAELK
+80 PGTWKRTAKAIAALK
-95 PDKVIIQWYNPTQG
+95 PDKVILQWYNPTQG
-109 IPLNTIASYLRKRTK
+109 IPLNTIAGYLRKHTH
-124 AEILF
+124 AEVLF

-171 MPEKKFDVTLDGKRE
+171 MPEKEFEVTLDGRSE
-186 VGSSGVGSS
+186 AR
-195 IVGSLESGDMS
+195 SLVQGRWSMAGTD
-206 KAHDPDSRLLDS
+206 HGPTT
-218 RLRDSRPNDSL
+218 NDL
-229 PILKLYH
+229 GPKTILKLYH
-236 PIYSLFKPDPSFDK
+236 PIYSLFKPDPAFNK
-250 EAWKAQHGLRK
+250 EAWKAQHGLK
-261 HVFLFFG
+261 GHVFLFFG

-276 HYCIEAFAQ
+276 HHCLRAFAE

-290 DDVSLMVVGERFW
+290 NDVSLMVVGERFW
-303 QTVDQT
+303 QTVDQS
-309 KLSTKVKNA
+309 KLSTKLKNA

-332 DERDYDPLAMIDAL
+332 DEQGYDPLALVDGL
-346 GISDRT
+346 GIRDRV
-352 LVVDRFIPNE
+352 LVVDRFVPNE
-362 DVPPYFQAADSI
+362 EVPPYFQAADTI

-411 GFNGYLAE
+411 GYNGYLAA
-419 PRDIADMV
+419 PNDLADMV
-427 RVMNAMIERP
+427 RVLNKAVDEP
-437 IPRAN
+437 IPREH
-442 VVEATKEMSWAN
+442 VVEATKTMSWAN
-454 YAKAILRS
+454 YARAVLAG

>member
-1 MSTPHII
+1 MTPMPRIV

-27 ARALKDEGADVTIV
+27 ARALKEEGAQVTIV

-58 ASRTSFL
+58 ASRSDFL
-65 DGYDIPVKY
+65 EGYDIPVHY

-80 PGTWRSTAKAIAELK
+80 LGTWTRTAQAIAALK

-109 IPLNTIASYLRKRTK
+109 IPLNSIAKHLRKHTK

-157 IVHAYKTADELKAL
+157 IVHAYRTAEELKAL
-171 MPEKKFDVTLDGKRE
+171 MPDARFELTLDGKRSGKWQ
-186 VGSSGVGSS
+186 VGQRQANSPADSP
-195 IVGSLESGDMS
+195 LENSPF
-206 KAHDPDSRLLDS
+206 AV
-218 RLRDSRPNDSL
+218 
-229 PILKLYH
+229 LKLYH
-236 PIYSLFKPDPSFDK
+236 PIYSLFKPDPAFSKD
-250 EAWKAQHGLRK
+250 AWKAQHGLRK

-276 HYCIEAFAQ
+276 HSCIEAFAE
-285 LAKQR
+285 LARQR
-290 DDVSLMVVGERFW
+290 DDVSLMIVGERFW
-303 QTVDQT
+303 QTVDQR
-309 KLSTKVKNA
+309 KLSTKLKNA

-332 DERDYDPLAMIDAL
+332 DERDYDPLAMIERL
-346 GISDRT
+346 GLKDRT
-352 LVVDRFIPNE
+352 LVVDRFVPNE
-362 DVPPYFQAADSI
+362 EVPQYFQAADTI

-411 GFNGYLAE
+411 GFNGYLAN
-419 PRDIADMV
+419 PKDIADMT
-427 RVMNAMIERP
+427 RVMKASIERP
-437 IPRAN
+437 IPREN
-442 VVEATKEMSWAN
+442 VAEATKAMSWAN
-454 YAKAILRS
+454 YAKAVLAG

>member
-27 ARALKDEGADVTIV
+27 ARALKDEGAQVTIV

-58 ASRTSFL
+58 ASRSDFL
-65 DGYDIPVKY
+65 EGYDIPVKY
-74 LTNWNA
+74 LTNWND
-80 PGTWRSTAKAIAELK
+80 PRTWWSTAKAITALK

-109 IPLNTIASYLRKRTK
+109 IPLNTVAKYLRKHTK

-149 ALRHGHSF
+149 ALQHGHSF
-157 IVHAYKTADELKAL
+157 IVHAFKTAEELKAL
-171 MPEKKFDVTLDGKRE
+171 FPDRSFDLTLDGKRA
-186 VGSSGVGSS
+186 VGSQQLAVGNASS
-195 IVGSLESGDMS
+195 
-206 KAHDPDSRLLDS
+206 
-218 RLRDSRPNDSL
+218 PNYQL
-229 PILKLYH
+229 PTGNYSHSILKLYH
-236 PIYSLFKPDPSFDK
+236 PIYTLFKPDPSFNK
-250 EAWKAQHGLRK
+250 EAWKAQHGLQK

-276 HYCIEAFAQ
+276 HYCIEAFAE

-290 DDVSLMVVGERFW
+290 DDVSLMIVGERFW
-303 QTVDQT
+303 HTVDQSR
-309 KLSTKVKNA
+309 LSTKLKNA
-318 VFGTLKKLFLKKAD
+318 VFGTMKKLFLKKAD
-332 DERDYDPLAMIDAL
+332 DERNYDPLALVDTL
-346 GISDRT
+346 GIRDRT

-362 DVPPYFQAADSI
+362 EVPPYFQAADTI

-411 GFNGYLAE
+411 GFNGYLAN
-419 PRDIADMV
+419 PKNIADMV
-427 RVMNAMIERP
+427 RMMNASIEQP
-437 IPRAN
+437 IPREN
-442 VVEATKEMSWAN
+442 VVEATKTMSWAN
-454 YAKAILRS
+454 YAKAVLKG

>member
-1 MSTPHII
+1 MSSPHIV

-27 ARALKDEGADVTIV
+27 ARALKDEGAQVSIV

-58 ASRTSFL
+58 ASRSDFL
-65 DGYDIPVKY
+65 EGYDIPVKY
-74 LTNWNA
+74 LTNWND
-80 PGTWRSTAKAIAELK
+80 PRTWWDTAKSIAELK
-95 PDKVIIQWYNPTQG
+95 PDKVILQWYNPTQG
-109 IPLNTIASYLRKRTK
+109 IPLNTIAKYLRKHCKRT
-124 AEILF
+124 EILF

-157 IVHAYKTADELKAL
+157 IVHAYKTAEELKAL
-171 MPEKKFDVTLDGKRE
+171 MPDKAFEVTLDGKRAAGSQQFA
-186 VGSSGVGSS
+186 VGSASAANYQLPTANS
-195 IVGSLESGDMS
+195 IHS
-206 KAHDPDSRLLDS
+206 
-218 RLRDSRPNDSL
+218 
-229 PILKLYH
+229 ILKLYH
-236 PIYSLFKPDPSFDK
+236 PIYTLFKPDQAFDK
-250 EAWKAQHGLRK
+250 EAWKRQHHLRK

-276 HYCIEAFAQ
+276 HYCIEAFAE

-290 DDVSLMVVGERFW
+290 DDVSLMIVGERFW
-303 QTVDQT
+303 QTVDQS
-309 KLSTKVKNA
+309 KLSTKLKNA

-332 DERDYDPLAMIDAL
+332 DERDYDPLALLDTL
-346 GISDRT
+346 GIRDRT

-362 DVPPYFQAADSI
+362 EVPPYFQAADTI

-411 GFNGYLAE
+411 GFNGYLAT
-419 PRDIADMV
+419 PKNIADMV
-427 RVMNAMIERP
+427 RVMNASIDQP
-437 IPRAN
+437 IPREN
-442 VVEATKEMSWAN
+442 VVEATKAMSWAN
-454 YAKAILRS
+454 YTKAVLAG

>member
-1 MSTPHII
+1 MSSHII

-27 ARALKDEGADVTIV
+27 ARALKDEGAQVTIV

-58 ASRTSFL
+58 ASRSSFL
-65 DGYDIPVKY
+65 EGYDIPVHY

-80 PGTWRSTAKAIAELK
+80 PSTWRSTAKAIAELK

-109 IPLNTIASYLRKRTK
+109 IPLNTIARYLRKHTK
-124 AEILF
+124 AEIIF

-157 IVHAYKTADELKAL
+157 IVHAYKTAEELKAL
-171 MPEKKFDVTLDGKRE
+171 MPDKVFEVTLDGRSEARSKALQ
-186 VGSSGVGSS
+186 SSGPKTS
-195 IVGSLESGDMS
+195 
-206 KAHDPDSRLLDS
+206 DPGPRT
-218 RLRDSRPNDSL
+218 
-229 PILKLYH
+229 ILKLYH

-276 HYCIEAFAQ
+276 HYCIEAFAE

-290 DDVSLMVVGERFW
+290 DDVSLMIVGERFW
-303 QTVDQT
+303 QTVDQS
-309 KLSTKVKNA
+309 KLSTKLKNA

-332 DERDYDPLAMIDAL
+332 DERNYDPLALVGTL
-346 GISDRT
+346 GIEDRT
-352 LVVDRFIPNE
+352 LMVDRFIPNE
-362 DVPPYFQAADSI
+362 EVPPYFQAADTI

-411 GFNGYLAE
+411 GFNGYMAE
-419 PRDIADMV
+419 PKNIADMV
-427 RVMNAMIERP
+427 RVMNASIDKP
-437 IPRAN
+437 IPREN
-442 VVEATKEMSWAN
+442 VVEATKSMSWAN
-454 YAKAILRS
+454 YAKAVLKG